1 MQKIDF
7 LQIIIVFSNLV
18 IILCLLT
25 FFNNNQFGTILT
37 METTPKSVE
46 IKSKVIQLCS
56 AQDAAYE
63 GRAIDEQTGETY
75 HYGII
80 TDGHGSNDTARKI
93 RIIIDENIDVILN
106 SANPHLEIQSRL
118 DAIYKEQ
125 MEYAES
131 LQESIFYKNTKSHM
145 QNSAYSG
152 GSTFL
157 LSKLYDNRV
166 EVFSIGDSEAY
177 VMINNDVVY
186 HNPLHEWSNES
197 EKARLL
203 ARTDIKV
210 RPIYQSTPH
219 IISPTR
225 AGFTKSVCL
234 EYIDETRDISM
245 KLAPTQSLGHNAIT
259 QFAPEKMTIPFEPN
273 DSVKIVLASDGLW
286 DVFVPHHPDDIVCL
300 REMDGEQLADLA
312 ESRWKQEWEVAVDY
326 ENPDVLYEETSRYPE
341 NSYDDVAVITMVR
354 NQL

>member
-1 MQKIDF
+1 
-7 LQIIIVFSNLV
+7 
-18 IILCLLT
+18 
-25 FFNNNQFGTILT
+25 
-37 METTPKSVE
+37 MEITPKSVE

-80 TDGHGSNDTARKI
+80 TDGHGSNDTVRKI

-106 SANPHLEIQSRL
+106 STNPHLEIQSRL
-118 DAIYKEQ
+118 DEIHKGQ
-125 MEYAES
+125 MEYVES
-131 LQESIFYKNTKSHM
+131 LQESIFYKNTKKRI

-166 EVFSIGDSEAY
+166 EIFSIGDSEAY

-186 HNPLHEWSNES
+186 HNPLHKWSNES

-210 RPIYQSTPH
+210 RPIYQSIPH

-234 EYIDETRDISM
+234 EYIDEARDISM

-259 QFAPEKMTIPFEPN
+259 QFSPEKMTIPFETT

-286 DVFVPHHPDDIVCL
+286 DVFVPDHPDDNLCL

-312 ESRWKQEWEVAVDY
+312 ESRWKQDWEVAIDY
-326 ENPDVLYEETSRYPE
+326 ENPDVLYEETSRYPT
-341 NSYDDVAVITMVR
+341 SGYDDVSVITMVR
-354 NQL
+354 SPA

>member
-18 IILCLLT
+18 IILCLRT

-80 TDGHGSNDTARKI
+80 TDGHGSNDTVRKI

-118 DAIYKEQ
+118 DAIHKEQ

>member
-1 MQKIDF
+1 
-7 LQIIIVFSNLV
+7 
-18 IILCLLT
+18 
-25 FFNNNQFGTILT
+25 
-37 METTPKSVE
+37 MEATTKSVE

-56 AQDAAYE
+56 AQDSAYE
-63 GRAIDEQTGETY
+63 GRAIDEQTCEIY

-80 TDGHGSNDTARKI
+80 TDGHGSNETVRKI
-93 RIIIDENIDVILN
+93 RNIIDENIDVILN

-118 DAIYKEQ
+118 DEIHKGQ

-157 LSKLYDNRV
+157 LSKLYENRV
-166 EVFSIGDSEAY
+166 EVFSIGDSEVY
-177 VMINNDVVY
+177 IMINNDVVY
-186 HNPLHEWSNES
+186 HNPLHTWTNES
-197 EKARLL
+197 EKSRLQS
-203 ARTDIKV
+203 RTDIKV
-210 RPIYQSTPH
+210 RPIYQSIPQ

-225 AGFTKSVCL
+225 TGFVKSACL
-234 EYIDETRDISM
+234 EYIDESRDISI

-259 QFAPEKMTIPFEPN
+259 QFAPEKMTIPLEPT

-286 DVFVPHHPDDIVCL
+286 DVFVPDHPDDKTRL
-300 REMDGEQLADLA
+300 LEMDGEELADLA

-326 ENPDVLYEETSRYPE
+326 ANPDVLYETTSCYPD

-354 NQL
+354 SPL